1 MYTKY
6 TPHTHIYSYIHIF
19 YVCEPQKLF
28 GAKPRSPVPS
38 RSSRIF
44 LGPNLLLQCRTCFF
58 MATVVTQLYLPS
70 GDLLIALENSP
81 FIDSL
86 SWFSYKLLIFHS
98 YVTLW

>member
-1 MYTKY
+1 MCVSRR
-6 TPHTHIYSYIHIF
+6 SYL
-19 YVCEPQKLF
+19 VQNL
-28 GAKPRSPVPS
+28 VLQS
-38 RSSRIF
+38 RHGRHGFFWGLTSFSNAA
-44 LGPNLLLQCRTCFF
+44 LF

-98 YVTLW
+98 YVTLWEFNITMENHHL